1 MSEVFLE
8 IEMVKVV
15 GLVVVMAVAFIFS
28 VILLAKVDV
37 AVKNFFSG

>member
-8 IEMVKVV
+8 IEMVKLV
-15 GLVVVMAVAFIFS
+15 GLVVFMAVVFIFS
-28 VILLAKVDV
+28 VMLLAKVDV